1 MCRMADLSRKRS
13 RAALR
18 PRRDPYWQRLAAGAY
33 LGFRRGPDTW
43 HARFRGRDKKQQY
56 QPLGEALEYDDAKRR
71 AEEWLAQLTGSPVRA
86 IKRGTLAAALVS
98 YVNDL
103 RRHDRADAA
112 TKAEG
117 QFKTALRFDPKSER
131 YTDPLAALQLE
142 NVTNDD
148 FLDWRDRL
156 RPGRLPRTV
165 NRVVRAVT
173 AGLNRAH
180 RLGHIGNPAAWRLEA
195 LPDDDESETAVFLSS
210 AQRKGLIHSAT
221 PAAAAF
227 LRALEVSG
235 ARPKELAEAAA
246 ADFDGTHLKLSHR
259 KGRPPKLRSRYVV
272 LAEEGV
278 TFFKSQAHG
287 KGPADRLFTTA
298 EGHPWRRDQ
307 WAQEVR
313 SAIAAHN
320 KSAQGELRV
329 PTGASAY
336 SFRHARISELLQIY
350 GVDPLTVAAQTGTS
364 LRMIERTYFKFIR
377 SAMLE
382 KLASLKTN
390 PAAANLTV

>member
-1 MCRMADLSRKRS
+1 MADLSRKRS
-13 RAALR
+13 RAALP

-43 HARFRGRDKKQQY
+43 HARFRGRDKRQQY
-56 QPLGEALEYDDAKRR
+56 QPLGEALEYDEAKRR

-86 IKRGTLAAALVS
+86 IKRGTVLAALDS
-98 YVNDL
+98 YLNDL

-117 QFKTALRFDPKSER
+117 QFKTALGFDPKSER
-131 YTDPLAALQLE
+131 YTDQLAALQLE
-142 NVTNDD
+142 NATNDD

-165 NRVVRAVT
+165 NRMVRAVT

-180 RLGHIGNPAAWRLEA
+180 RLGHIGNPAAWRLET
-195 LPDDDESETAVFLSS
+195 LPDDDESETAVFLSP
-210 AQRKGLIHSAT
+210 AQRKGLIDSAT

-227 LRALEVSG
+227 LRGLEVSG
-235 ARPKELAEAAA
+235 ARPKELAEATA

-272 LAEEGV
+272 LDEGGV
-278 TFFKSQAHG
+278 AFFKSQAHG
-287 KGPADRLFTTA
+287 KGLTDRLFTTA
-298 EGHPWRRDQ
+298 DGQPWRRDQ

-313 SAIAAHN
+313 AAISAQN
-320 KSAQGELRV
+320 KSPQGEQRV

-336 SFRHARISELLQIY
+336 SFRHARISELLQVY

-382 KLASLKTN
+382 KLAGLKTK
-390 PAAANLTV
+390 PSQ